1 MPHHPACPAV
11 RSSGIRGGCRRTED
25 PRGLAP
31 SIDINRL
38 LFSREQ
44 IEQERPESTGFQ
56 KLGDRAIPRAES
68 TAAASVRDNHEA
80 RRALGYAQIGANLSG
95 VTMYVA
101 RASPRCELCAQITA
115 RASPDVWRTCASRAF
130 ERLHHVRITQ
140 IPRQHAT
147 ANIERYYS
155 SALRTRRAFC
165 SAKKY
170 SSAAIRPSTR
180 RDPSTRRIRT
190 PAVEAGMRRG
200 RSRRIVQGGL
210 LDPAVHAIGIGQ
222 SASTAMTLNPL
233 CVINAY

>member
-1 MPHHPACPAV
+1 MS
-11 RSSGIRGGCRRTED
+11 RSSRSVPNR
-25 PRGLAP
+25 LA
-31 SIDINRL
+31 SRNSATARFRVLNRL
-38 LFSREQ
+38 LPLPCAT
-44 IEQERPESTGFQ
+44 ITRP
-56 KLGDRAIPRAES
+56 
-68 TAAASVRDNHEA
+68 
-80 RRALGYAQIGANLSG
+80 
-95 VTMYVA
+95 VA
-101 RASPRCELCAQITA
+101 RSGTRRSAPTSPASPCTWRRHHRDANCAPQITA
-115 RASPDVWRTCASRAF
+115 RASPDVWRTCASSAF